1 MDGNMRAELCEQA
14 LESARLNH
22 RVDGSIVH
30 SDRGS
35 PLTSRTFRTMP
46 QRRRLTLSMRNAGL
60 CYDNARME
68 SFFAALKKENFYRMD
83 AAELSRTL

>member
-1 MDGNMRAELCEQA
+1 
-14 LESARLNH
+14 
-22 RVDGSIVH
+22 
-30 SDRGS
+30 
-35 PLTSRTFRTMP
+35 MP